1 MKKKAIFK
9 LSLLVLF
16 IIEIYGPL
24 KAQDALIYTKEIK
37 AKSPEEVKTAISN
50 LTLTL
55 INKTNANVCAQCKD
69 NKVVII
75 KGQIPLTLT
84 NNPYDVAYNFN
95 GYIDYQLEVNYNNGI
110 ELTFK
115 NLKHESKNSINGFDL
130 NYGQLFSNGSTS
142 KNAIYNNYNFLLE
155 DYRKITPF
163 RTDKSMEQLI
173 QQKTI
178 DKIDELIAVK

>member
-9 LSLLVLF
+9 LSLLVALT
-16 IIEIYGPL
+16 IGLYGPL
-24 KAQDALIYTKEIK
+24 KAQDALTYTKEIK
-37 AKSPEEVKTAISN
+37 AKTPQEINTAISN

-55 INKTNANVCAQCKD
+55 VEKTNANVCAQCKD
-69 NKVVII
+69 KNVVIF

-95 GYIDYQLEVNYNNGI
+95 GYINYQLEVNYNNGI

-130 NYGQLFSNGSTS
+130 NYGQLLSNGSTS
-142 KNAIYNNYNFLLE
+142 KNAVYNNYNFLLE
-155 DYRKITPF
+155 DYRKITLF
-163 RTDKSMEQLI
+163 QTDKDMEKRI
-173 QQKTI
+173 QQKVI
-178 DKIDELIAVK
+178 DNIDELIAEK